1 MPEHPWE
8 MLADRR
14 QKYILGGEKAQ
25 PEKEGSINRWWYKDY
40 TTWDVIRHKIWN
52 DRSLVFKSG
61 RQKEGEKKKKP
72 KQRYFPL
79 KLHPNKKET
88 CSIPYSLTR

>member
-14 QKYILGGEKAQ
+14 QKYILGGGKKHNQKKKRALIV
-25 PEKEGSINRWWYKDY
+25 GGKDY

-52 DRSLVFKSG
+52 DHSLVFKSG
-61 RQKEGEKKKKP
+61 RQKEGEKKKKT
-72 KQRYFPL
+72 
-79 KLHPNKKET
+79 PNRDT
-88 CSIPYSLTR
+88 FL